1 MFKHRHER
9 EAAEQAARH
18 SEELNAQRAEL
29 SSFLEQAKSFSG
41 VDPQTVSELRVQC
54 KRDER
59 VYLCLDGAAL
69 IEPRREAGHWEGRS
83 QGVSVRVPG
92 TKSMRYRVGASHGTY
107 VQGVERP
114 TPIDSGQFVIT
125 DQRAVFLGQKQTRE
139 WAWSKLIGITHA
151 GDAPWSAIA
160 VSNRAKVSGVAYDQ
174 MHERAIRFMLD
185 LAVARANGTADNL
198 VRELTGALDE
208 VQGELLAAT
217 PPSAPLPPPPPATG
231 STA

>member
-9 EAAEQAARH
+9 QAAEHAARH
-18 SEELNAQRAEL
+18 AQELDAQRAEL
-29 SSFLEQAKSFSG
+29 SAFLDQAKSFRG
-41 VDPQTVSELRVQC
+41 ADPQEVPDLRVQC

-59 VYLCLDGAAL
+59 VYLCVEGAAL
-69 IEPRREAGHWEGRS
+69 IEPRRDAGHWEGRS

-114 TPIDSGQFVIT
+114 TPIDTGQFVIT
-125 DQRAVFLGQKQTRE
+125 DQRAAFLGEKQTRE
-139 WAWSKLIGITHA
+139 WSWAKLIGITHA

-174 MHERAIRFMLD
+174 VHERTIRFTLD

-198 VRELTGALDE
+198 VRELSAEFDRVQSE
-208 VQGELLAAT
+208 VAAAST
-217 PPSAPLPPPPPATG
+217 PLPPGPPA
-231 STA
+231 